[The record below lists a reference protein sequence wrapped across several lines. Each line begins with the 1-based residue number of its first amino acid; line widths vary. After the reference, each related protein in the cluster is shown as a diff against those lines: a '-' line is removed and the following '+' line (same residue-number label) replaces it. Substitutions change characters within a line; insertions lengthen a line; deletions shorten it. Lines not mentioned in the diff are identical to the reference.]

1 MILLG
6 NGKDNKLSGL
16 QDTTNELWGNGG
28 NDSLHGQNLNDLIMG
43 GGGND
48 SIWGNG
54 GDDIL
59 FGGSTKISQI
69 NTNKI
74 VIGQDYDGKVIF
86 EGEGAGYKNTFGV
99 YTIDANG
106 NISDVKVLFA
116 NASLKGSG
124 GGLSIGDSINLA
136 LKAGQKLGF
145 FILPDGYSGKSL
157 DGKKSVNNA
166 DIFARS
172 GGHYELRDADTGK
185 QGTINDG
192 PVNLYWVD
200 DATGKAILLK
210 GAYGGDTFHSI
221 DGAENGLNP
230 DKFNHVK
237 STVDVVSGKITIA
250 FEDLKNG
257 GDKDFDDV
265 KLTLDLGTPN
275 ALLLPKLPTDP
286 SKPKSEDKDVI
297 YGGDGNDQLYGMADD
312 DQLHGGLGND
322 KLWGNSGKDVLW
334 GNEGNDELHGGQGD
348 DVLNG
353 GIGDDKLFGDT
364 GNDLFIAKEGNDT
377 VDGGKGFDTLDYSD
391 MAVKSGITVDFDKSN
406 TVKVMTADGLKT
418 DKVVG
423 IEKVVGTDLDDKF
436 TGDKNDNVFVGG
448 GGNDWFRGMGGKDT
462 FTGGEGKDTFSWNKK
477 DVSAKA
483 SDVITDFSVGEDKL
497 EFADFMKSASQV
509 DKYVKLVGYDTTD
522 DLGSIHHN
530 TMIKVSTDSGK
541 TWVEVVSLVD
551 VDASQTVN
559 GHLLNAHD
567 LGL

>member
-16 QDTTNELWGNGG
+16 QDSTNELWGNGG
-28 NDSLHGQNLNDLIMG
+28 NDSLHGQNQSDLVLG

-48 SIWGNG
+48 ALWGNG

-59 FGGSTKISQI
+59 FGGSTKVSQI
-69 NTNKI
+69 NTNKV
-74 VIGQDYDGKVIF
+74 VIGQDYDGKVTF
-86 EGEGAGYKNTFGV
+86 TGEGAGYKNTFGV

-106 NISDVKVLFA
+106 NISDVKILFA

-124 GGLSIGDSINLA
+124 GDLKVGDGVDLA

-145 FILPDGYSGKSL
+145 FILPDGYSYKST
-157 DGKKSVNNA
+157 DGKNSINNSEL
-166 DIFARS
+166 FAKA
-172 GGHYELRDADTGK
+172 GGHYELRDALTGK
-185 QGTINDG
+185 QGNINNG

-200 DATGKAILLK
+200 DKSGHAILMK

-221 DGAENGLNP
+221 DGAQNGLNP

-237 STVDVVSGKITIA
+237 STVDPVSGKLTVA

-265 KLTLDLGTPN
+265 QFTLDIGSAN
-275 ALLLPKLPTDP
+275 ALLLPKIASANPNKT
-286 SKPKSEDKDVI
+286 EDKDVI
-297 YGGDGNDQLYGMADD
+297 YGGDGNDQLYGMADN

-322 KLWGNSGKDVLW
+322 KLWGNSGSDILW

-353 GIGDDKLFGDT
+353 GIGDDKILGDT
-364 GNDLFIAKEGNDT
+364 GNDLIIAKEGNDT
-377 VDGGKGFDTLDYSD
+377 VDGGKGVDTLDYSD
-391 MAVKSGITVDFDKSN
+391 MAVTGGLTVDLDKTN
-406 TVKVMTADGLKT
+406 TVKVNTAGGLKT

-423 IEKVVGTDLDDKF
+423 IEKMIGTDFDDKF

-448 GGNDWFRGMGGKDT
+448 GGSDWFRGMGGKDT
-462 FTGGEGKDTFSWNKK
+462 FTGGQGSDTFSWNKK

-483 SDVITDFSVGEDKL
+483 SDVVTDFTVGEDKL
-497 EFADFMKSASQV
+497 EFADFLKSSAQV
-509 DKYVKLVGYDTTD
+509 DKYVKLAGFDTTD
-522 DLGSIHHN
+522 NLGSVHHN
-530 TMIKVSTDSGK
+530 TMVKVSTDLGK
-541 TWVEVVSLVD
+541 TWVDVVSLMD
-551 VDASQTVN
+551 VDASQTVS
-559 GHLLNAHD
+559 GHVLNAHD